1 MSCAGRYID
10 QMASFA
16 RHGHGK
22 YCRQTLVGGNYGLL
36 NTTTLQPQPD
46 YYSLLLWSRI
56 MSPLVLDVSP
66 DATTPELRA
75 YAHCTQPSAAFPSG
89 AVTIVLIN
97 LSNNSAVQ
105 VLPAFDGAVPSRKA
119 TAGMRSDYIFTSA
132 GGPDVLG
139 QLSSH
144 QVLLNGKLLQADEEH
159 GIPPLNPI
167 VSPADAPLLLPS
179 LSYAFSVYH
188 DAAAAACSGKAEKWP

>member
-1 MSCAGRYID
+1 
-10 QMASFA
+10 MASFA

-56 MSPLVLDVSP
+56 MSPLVLDVVP

-75 YAHCTQPSAAFPSG
+75 YAHCTQPSAGFPSG

-105 VLPAFDGAVPSRKA
+105 VLPAISGALPTLKA
-119 TAGMRSDYIFTSA
+119 TGGMRSDFIFTSA

-144 QVLLNGKLLQADEEH
+144 QVLLNGELLQADEEH
-159 GIPPLNPI
+159 GIPPLNPTI
-167 VSPADAPLLLPS
+167 SSADAPLLLPP

-188 DAAAAACSGKAEKWP
+188 DAAAAACSEKAGERL

>member
-1 MSCAGRYID
+1 
-10 QMASFA
+10 MASFA

-56 MSPLVLDVSP
+56 MSPLVLHVSP
-66 DATTPELRA
+66 DASNPELRA
-75 YAHCTQPSAAFPSG
+75 YAHCTQPSAGFPSG
-89 AVTIVLIN
+89 AVTLVLIN

-105 VLPAFDGAVPSRKA
+105 VLPTINGSLLSRNA
-119 TAGMRSDYIFTSA
+119 AAGMRSDFIFTSA

-144 QVLLNGKLLQADEEH
+144 QVLLNGELLQADEEH

-167 VSPADAPLLLPS
+167 VSPADVPLLLPS

-188 DAAAAACSGKAEKWP
+188 DVAAAVCFNHADKWR